1 MKKLSLFAYL
11 LVLVFVLAC
20 LSVPAATQI
29 EPTPYG
35 KLETQVAASIFKD
48 QTATA
53 QSANVKATLTASVPQ
68 FTATPRPSELPS
80 FEVSVP
86 GEACW
91 MNSEVSVKT
100 GQTVLITATGT
111 VNTWAGAEGSS
122 SGPEGQV
129 SICGAIQ
136 CPVQG
141 VGYGALVGRLEDLD
155 AFFVGTELEYT
166 ATKDGQLYFSVND
179 WECQDNSGSYELT
192 IMFK

>member
-1 MKKLSLFAYL
+1 MKKRLLFASL
-11 LVLVFVLAC
+11 IVSFFVFAC
-20 LSVPAATQI
+20 APSPASPEI
-29 EPTPYG
+29 EPTSMG
-35 KLETQVAASIFKD
+35 QLETQVASSIFAD

-53 QSANVKATLTASVPQ
+53 RSVNAIATLTASVPQ
-68 FTATPRPSELPS
+68 FTATSRPTQPPS

-91 MNSEVSVKT
+91 MNSEVSVVT

-166 ATKDGQLYFSVND
+166 ATKDGQLYFSTND

-192 IMFK
+192 ITFK